1 MAKDSFFSD
10 FFSDDDFSEDDFE
23 DFEIVL
29 EECGSVFEK
38 NSSIALFSSLFD
50 NKDKTPSAFLSA
62 NNNYFQEEL
71 DDNLPDDY
79 VINGFGSLDDDE

>member
-38 NSSIALFSSLFD
+38 NSSVALFNSLFD
-50 NKDKTPSAFLSA
+50 DEDKSVSTFSFEK
-62 NNNYFQEEL
+62 NNYFQEEL